1 MNHAEV
7 RRVPLQFSQG
17 CVVASIQIDLT
28 EEVLQQFRQDL
39 LERLYE
45 TKAKGL
51 IIDLSGVEVMDY
63 EDFKALNTTLSMA
76 SLMGAKTILT
86 GFQPGVVSSLV
97 DFNAEIDHLNA
108 TLNLDSAFELMKDLN
123 STEKYFA
130 EEEVEE
136 KLGDTFGETE
146 ENLVKEYLEENG
158 TAKVDL
164 DWS

>member
-1 MNHAEV
+1 MNHADV
-7 RRVPLQFSQG
+7 QRIPLQVSQG
-17 CVVASIQIDLT
+17 CLVASIQIDLT
-28 EEVLQQFRQDL
+28 EKVLKQFRQDL

-51 IIDLSGVEVMDY
+51 ILDLSGVEVMDL

-97 DFNAEIDHLNA
+97 DFNAEIDHINA

-123 STEKYFA
+123 STDQYFA
-130 EEEVEE
+130 EEEMEE
-136 KLGDTFGETE
+136 DLSDSFVETE
-146 ENLVKEYLEENG
+146 ENLVREFKE
-158 TAKVDL
+158 K
-164 DWS
+164 